1 MCAVTSMPSS
11 VTQLQN
17 SPHTVNVLRL
27 PNVYVLTLGLPP
39 TYGVG
44 LNRDRV
50 SAYRLYIVLFSLV
63 VCRMCIPCW

>member
-27 PNVYVLTLGLPP
+27 PNVYILTLGLPP

-44 LNRDRV
+44 LNRDRA
-50 SAYRLYIVLFSLV
+50 SAYT
-63 VCRMCIPCW
+63 